1 MKNKVGEQPNK
12 MQNINKNE
20 NINADLNLN
29 KNQIECK
36 EVVKCGGENFT
47 FNAGNLDKEN
57 LIEIENNNQNYKD
70 NAFNQSAFL
79 KLSENESGQEQSA
92 DLSEIESIF
101 GKSEFKSECES
112 EESGSENAS
121 ENVDKTDLQNGSPY
135 GKFKTANDLLNA
147 YNNLQAE
154 FTRRCQALKKMQN
167 QIDLMQNKENSF
179 KDKNLSNVNQVEK
192 INQNQL
198 DDMQLNRNKINA
210 TNEKVATTQEDA
222 EKLLEQK
229 GIKQQMGKAF
239 FEKGLSSKEFKL
251 KLLDEI
257 KEQITYDKDAMNQL
271 YLDALNSPDNN
282 AESKGN
288 AKSIEIAESG
298 KGGEINEDKKDLF
311 DFANELEN
319 ANANGKQNAGEIS
332 EEKGEEAHDNK
343 IKMYD
348 TADSEEVPSYQRADF
363 DEQLAK
369 FLSVNKDARFY
380 AKEIGEEI
388 LADRTLSLQCAYDR
402 VLAKRY
408 KAPNEL
414 ASDENFIA
422 NYILNNEKVLKRIVK
437 DFKAKREEL
446 PRMISNQNG
455 AMAQALPS
463 AVRTIKEA
471 GELAYR
477 LFD

>member
-1 MKNKVGEQPNK
+1 MRNNVGEQPNK
-12 MQNINKNE
+12 MQNLNKNE
-20 NINADLNLN
+20 NINANLNLN
-29 KNQIECK
+29 KNQIESG

-47 FNAGNLDKEN
+47 LNADNLGKEN
-57 LIEIENNNQNYKD
+57 KIEIESNNQNYKD

-79 KLSENESGQEQSA
+79 KLSEKESGQEQSP

-101 GKSEFKSECES
+101 GKSDFKSECKS
-112 EESGSENAS
+112 EESSSENAG
-121 ENVDKTDLQNGSPY
+121 ENVDKIDLQNGSPY

-167 QIDLMQNKENSF
+167 QI
-179 KDKNLSNVNQVEK
+179 EK
-192 INQNQL
+192 FNQNQL
-198 DDMQLNRNKINA
+198 DMQLNQNNADA
-210 TNEKVATTQEDA
+210 TNEKVATKQEDA

-239 FEKGLSSKEFKL
+239 FEKGLSEKEFKL

-257 KEQITYDKDAMNQL
+257 KEQIIYDKDALNEL
-271 YLDALNSPDNN
+271 YLDALNSPDEKAGSKRN
-282 AESKGN
+282 AES
-288 AKSIEIAESG
+288 IEIVKRG
-298 KGGEINEDKKDLF
+298 TGGEINEDKKDLF
-311 DFANELEN
+311 DFANENSNINEIINEN
-319 ANANGKQNAGEIS
+319 AKQKAGEIS

-369 FLSVNKDARFY
+369 FLSANNDARIY

-388 LADRTLSLQCAYDR
+388 LADRTLSLQSAYDR

-408 KAPNEL
+408 KSPNEL

-422 NYILNNEKVLKRIVK
+422 NYILNNEKVLKSIVK

-446 PRMISNQNG
+446 PKMISNQNG

>member
-12 MQNINKNE
+12 MQNLIKNE
-20 NINADLNLN
+20 NINANLNLN

-36 EVVKCGGENFT
+36 DVVKCGGENFT
-47 FNAGNLDKEN
+47 FNADNLVKEN
-57 LIEIENNNQNYKD
+57 KIEIENNNQNYKD

-79 KLSENESGQEQSA
+79 KLSENGSGQEQPA

-101 GKSEFKSECES
+101 GKSEFKSECKSES
-112 EESGSENAS
+112 EENARGNAD
-121 ENVDKTDLQNGSPY
+121 NVDLQNGSPY
-135 GKFKTANDLLNA
+135 GKFKTASDLLNA

-167 QIDLMQNKENSF
+167 QID
-179 KDKNLSNVNQVEK
+179 
-192 INQNQL
+192 
-198 DDMQLNRNKINA
+198 DMQLNLNKADA
-210 TNEKVATTQEDA
+210 TNEKVATKQEDA
-222 EKLLEQK
+222 ETILEQK

-239 FEKGLSSKEFKL
+239 FEKGLSEREFKL

-257 KEQITYDKDAMNQL
+257 KEQITYDKDALNEL
-271 YLDALNSPDNN
+271 YLDALNSPDEKAGSKRNT
-282 AESKGN
+282 ESVEI
-288 AKSIEIAESG
+288 AKSG
-298 KGGEINEDKKDLF
+298 TGGEIEENKKDLF
-311 DFANELEN
+311 DFANENSNINEIIN
-319 ANANGKQNAGEIS
+319 ENGKQNAGEIS
-332 EEKGEEAHDNK
+332 KEKGEVAHDNK

-369 FLSVNKDARFY
+369 FLSANKNARFY

-402 VLAKRY
+402 VLAKKY
-408 KAPNEL
+408 KSPNEL

-422 NYILNNEKVLKRIVK
+422 NYILNNEKVLKSIVK
-437 DFKAKREEL
+437 GFKAKREEL
-446 PRMISNQNG
+446 PKMISNQNG

>member
-1 MKNKVGEQPNK
+1 MRNNVGEQPNK
-12 MQNINKNE
+12 MQNLNKNE
-20 NINADLNLN
+20 NINANLNLN
-29 KNQIECK
+29 KNQIESG

-47 FNAGNLDKEN
+47 LNADNLGKEN
-57 LIEIENNNQNYKD
+57 KIEIESNNQNYKD

-79 KLSENESGQEQSA
+79 KLSEKESGQEQSA

-101 GKSEFKSECES
+101 GKSDFKSECKS
-112 EESGSENAS
+112 EESSSENAG
-121 ENVDKTDLQNGSPY
+121 ENVDKIDLQNGSPY

-167 QIDLMQNKENSF
+167 QF
-179 KDKNLSNVNQVEK
+179 EK

-198 DDMQLNRNKINA
+198 DMQLNQNNADA
-210 TNEKVATTQEDA
+210 TNEKVAKQEGA
-222 EKLLEQK
+222 ETILEQK
-229 GIKQQMGKAF
+229 GIKQQMGKVF
-239 FEKGLSSKEFKL
+239 FEKGLSEKEFKL

-257 KEQITYDKDAMNQL
+257 KEQIIYDKDAMNQL

-282 AESKGN
+282 AESKRN
-288 AKSIEIAESG
+288 AENIEIANSE

-311 DFANELEN
+311 DFANENENINANINEN
-319 ANANGKQNAGEIS
+319 AKQNAGEIS
-332 EEKGEEAHDNK
+332 GEKGEVAHDNK

-369 FLSVNKDARFY
+369 FLSANKDARFY

-388 LADRTLSLQCAYDR
+388 LKDRTLSLQCAYDR

-408 KAPNEL
+408 KSPNEL

-422 NYILNNEKVLKRIVK
+422 NYILNNEKVLKSIVK

-446 PRMISNQNG
+446 PKMISNQNG